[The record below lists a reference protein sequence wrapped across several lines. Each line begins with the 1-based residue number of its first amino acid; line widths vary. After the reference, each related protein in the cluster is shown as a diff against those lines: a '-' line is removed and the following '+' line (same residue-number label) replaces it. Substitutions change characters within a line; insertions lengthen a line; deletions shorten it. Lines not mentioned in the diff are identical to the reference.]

1 VSENFK
7 GRHDA
12 ETYARTHDED
22 ARRLGRLTADRLR
35 QEEREACAAR
45 GILVLLDGPKGKDEL
60 SASVLAVRYPFIAE
74 ARAVLAEPEPEPGSE
89 TVTFTFPGGH
99 QVTVPP
105 MAEDPRVT
113 APAPMSAE
121 DMLRLVEDGS
131 NDYVEGIG
139 GRGGYVSY
147 SVEGDVLTVKVQ
159 AFTGDGEDLDEKDL
173 DKLETTERKWRLVP
187 AEDETALDA
196 LR

>member
-1 VSENFK
+1 MSENFK

-74 ARAVLAEPEPEPGSE
+74 ARAVLAEPEPGSQ

-113 APAPMSAE
+113 AS
-121 DMLRLVEDGS
+121 LVMTDEAILS
-131 NDYVEGIG
+131 LVQEHSSSDYNEGVG
-139 GRGGYVSY
+139 EFGGYVDWN
-147 SVEGDVLTVKVQ
+147 VKDGILTVTIRAYTAEADDDPAGPLVRQ
-159 AFTGDGEDLDEKDL
+159 
-173 DKLETTERKWRLVP
+173 WRLVP
-187 AEDETALDA
+187 FTTDLA
-196 LR
+196 R